1 MTLKSHVFLGSRR
14 AAQLIFP
21 IVDLQFTSLAQV
33 CAVAGVSPWRG
44 FAQKPQE
51 AAPVLV
57 LDNNRTEWVDDRQA
71 G

>member
-1 MTLKSHVFLGSRR
+1 MTLKIFVFLGSRR

-21 IVDLQFTSLAQV
+21 IVDLQFISLAQV
-33 CAVAGVSPWRG
+33 CAATASPPWRG

-57 LDNNRTEWVDDRQA
+57 LDNNRTEWVGDRQA

>member
-1 MTLKSHVFLGSRR
+1 MTLKNIVFLGSRR

-33 CAVAGVSPWRG
+33 CAATASPRWRG
-44 FAQKPQE
+44 FAQKRQE

-57 LDNNRTEWVDDRQA
+57 SDNNRTEWADGRQE